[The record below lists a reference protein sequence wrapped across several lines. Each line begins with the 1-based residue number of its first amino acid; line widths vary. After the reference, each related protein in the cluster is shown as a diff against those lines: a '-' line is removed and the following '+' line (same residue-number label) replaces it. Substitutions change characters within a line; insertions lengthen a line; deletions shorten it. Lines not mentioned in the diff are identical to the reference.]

1 MAVFVSLIPQLF
13 SANVT
18 TIIRFGKEAK
28 DYISS
33 IDKESR
39 TEARKGERKR
49 EREKREKDGKRI
61 QSNRAC

>member
-1 MAVFVSLIPQLF
+1 MAVFVSLNPQLF

-33 IDKESR
+33 IDKELR
-39 TEARKGERKR
+39 TEERKKKKKKRKSGR
-49 EREKREKDGKRI
+49 ED
-61 QSNRAC
+61 SV

>member
-13 SANVT
+13 SANIT

-33 IDKESR
+33 IDKKSR
-39 TEARKGERKR
+39 TEKRKR
-49 EREKREKDGKRI
+49 EREEDRKKDGKKDRKKE
-61 QSNRAC
+61 R